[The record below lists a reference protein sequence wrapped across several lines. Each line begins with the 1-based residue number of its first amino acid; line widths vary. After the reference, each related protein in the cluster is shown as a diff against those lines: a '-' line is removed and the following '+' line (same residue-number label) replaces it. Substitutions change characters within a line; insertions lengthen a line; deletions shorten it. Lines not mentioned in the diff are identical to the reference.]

1 MSAPSLLSAYDG
13 LLLDL
18 DGVVY
23 VGPDAVPHAVASL
36 REAADQVRTGYVTN
50 NASRPAGVVAEHLR
64 GLGLDLDDDQV
75 VTSAQVAAAIV
86 RRRLGEGARVL
97 GVGGPGVGE
106 SLRAA
111 GLEVVASAD
120 EHPQAVVQGY
130 GPDVAWSDLAEVAHA
145 VNAGAW
151 WVATNRD
158 LTIPTSRGIAP
169 GNGTLVRAVRAAVD
183 VDPDVAGKPEPVA
196 FTESARAIG
205 SERPLVVGDRIDTDI
220 EGAVAAGADALLVLT
235 GVHHLPDLVELET
248 RSRPTHV
255 GHDLRA
261 LHVAA
266 LTVEVGA
273 SEAVCAGERVRLGD
287 GVVELVDAPGD
298 RLAAA
303 WAGLR
308 LVWAA
313 RDAGGR
319 ARPGPALVD
328 LLADPGP
335 APR

>member
-1 MSAPSLLSAYDG
+1 VSAPTLLSGYDG

-23 VGPDAVPHAVASL
+23 VGPDPVPHAVASL
-36 REAADQVRTGYVTN
+36 REAAGRVSTGYVTN
-50 NASRPAGVVAEHLR
+50 NASRPASAVAEHLR
-64 GLGLDLDDDQV
+64 ALGLELDDDQV
-75 VTSAQVAAAIV
+75 VTSAQVAATIV

-97 GVGGPGVGE
+97 AVGGPGVGE
-106 SLRAA
+106 SLRAV
-111 GLEVVASAD
+111 GLEVVTSAED
-120 EHPQAVVQGY
+120 HPRAVVQGY
-130 GPDVAWSDLAEVAHA
+130 GPDVAWTDLAEVAHA

-169 GNGTLVRAVRAAVD
+169 GNGTLVRAVRAAVE

-205 SERPLVVGDRIDTDI
+205 ARRPLVVGDRIDTDI
-220 EGAVAAGADALLVLT
+220 EGAVAAGVDALLVLT
-235 GVHHLPDLVELET
+235 GVHHLPDLVDLDA

-261 LHVAA
+261 LHVPA
-266 LTVEVGA
+266 LAVQVGDA
-273 SEAVCAGERVRLGD
+273 DATCAGELVRLVD
-287 GVVELVDAPGD
+287 GVVEADATVGD

-303 WAGLR
+303 WAGLT
-308 LVWAA
+308 LIWAT

-319 ARPGPALVD
+319 ARPGTALAD

-335 APR
+335 ALR

>member
-1 MSAPSLLSAYDG
+1 VSAPTLLSGYDG

-36 REAADQVRTGYVTN
+36 REAAGQVRTGYVTN

-64 GLGLDLDDDQV
+64 GLGLELDDDQV

-86 RRRLGEGARVL
+86 RRRLGAGARVL

-111 GLEVVASAD
+111 GLEVVTSAD

-130 GPDVAWSDLAEVAHA
+130 GPDVAWTHLAEVAHA

-235 GVHHLPDLVELET
+235 GVHHLPDLVDLDAS
-248 RSRPTHV
+248 SRPTHV

-261 LHVAA
+261 LHVPA
-266 LTVEVGA
+266 LAVDVRDG
-273 SEAVCAGERVRLGD
+273 EATCAGERVRLVD
-287 GVVELVDAPGD
+287 GLVDPVAAVGD

-303 WAGLR
+303 WAGLV
-308 LVWAA
+308 LIWAT
-313 RDAGGR
+313 RDGGEP
-319 ARPGPALVD
+319 ARPGPALQD
-328 LLADPGP
+328 LLDDPGP
-335 APR
+335 ALR

>member
-1 MSAPSLLSAYDG
+1 MSAPTLLSGYDG

-23 VGPDAVPHAVASL
+23 VGPAAVPHAVASL
-36 REAADQVRTGYVTN
+36 TQASEHVSTGYVTN
-50 NASRPAGVVAEHLR
+50 NASRPAAAVAEHLR
-64 GLGLDLDDDQV
+64 GLGLDLQDDQV

-86 RRRLGEGARVL
+86 RRRLGAGARVL
-97 GVGGPGVGE
+97 AVGGPGVGV

-111 GLEVVASAD
+111 GLDVVASAD
-120 EHPQAVVQGY
+120 DGPQAVVQGY
-130 GPDVAWSDLAEVAHA
+130 GPEVGWTDLAEVAHA

-158 LTIPTSRGIAP
+158 LTIPTARGIAP
-169 GNGTLVRAVRAAVD
+169 GNGTLVAAVRAAVD

-205 SERPLVVGDRIDTDI
+205 STHPLVVGDRIDTDI

-235 GVHHLPDLVELET
+235 GVHHLPDLVDLGPA
-248 RSRPTHV
+248 SRPTHV

-261 LHVAA
+261 LHAPP
-266 LTVEVGA
+266 LLVEVGDD
-273 SEAVCAGERVRLGD
+273 EATCGAERVRLAA
-287 GVVELVDAPGD
+287 GVVDPVGSAGD

-308 LVWAA
+308 LVWAT
-313 RDAGGR
+313 RDAGDD
-319 ARPGPALVD
+319 ARPGEALAA

-335 APR
+335 GPR

>member
-1 MSAPSLLSAYDG
+1 MSGPTLLSVYDG

-36 REAADQVRTGYVTN
+36 HEASRHVSTGYVTN
-50 NASRPAGVVAEHLR
+50 NAARPAAAVAEHLR
-64 GLGLDLDDDQV
+64 GLGLELGDDQV

-86 RRRLGEGARVL
+86 RRRLGGGARVL
-97 GVGGPGVGE
+97 AVGGPGVGE

-111 GLEVVASAD
+111 GLEVVTSAD
-120 EHPQAVVQGY
+120 QRPQAVVQGY
-130 GPDVAWSDLAEVAHA
+130 GPEVAWEHLAEVAHA

-158 LTIPTSRGIAP
+158 LTIPTARGIAP
-169 GNGTLVRAVRAAVD
+169 GNGTLVAAVRAAVD
-183 VDPDVAGKPEPVA
+183 VAPDVAGKPEPVA

-205 SERPLVVGDRIDTDI
+205 SRRPLVVGDRIDTDI

-235 GVHHLPDLVELET
+235 GVHHLPDLVDLGA

-261 LHVAA
+261 LHAPALVTDLTHDAA
-266 LTVEVGA
+266 TCGP
-273 SEAVCAGERVRLGD
+273 ERVRLTD
-287 GVVELVDAPGD
+287 GVVEPAGRPAD

-303 WAGLR
+303 WAGLQ
-308 LVWAA
+308 LVWAT
-313 RDAGGR
+313 RDAGGE
-319 ARPGPALVD
+319 ARPGPALAE

-335 APR
+335 AAR